1 MCSSDSGEGLTSE
14 EFDFLLETV
23 KVDSAFGQFLSKLI
37 FLQTTEEGMVKIA
50 DVVHL
55 LQSNY

>member
-1 MCSSDSGEGLTSE
+1 VVFTSE

-23 KVDSAFGQFLSKLI
+23 K
-37 FLQTTEEGMVKIA
+37 TTEEGMVKIA